1 MTGSE
6 RKDHFQH
13 QDDWVWGVCGQR
25 ERERERGS
33 MFEKERDRKI
43 RKDRLESLNLKQK
56 DHFQQLG
63 VGYQLETERV
73 YELWSERE
81 YTFEKERDSLK
92 EMKSVI
98 NSF

>member
-1 MTGSE
+1 MGC
-6 RKDHFQH
+6 
-13 QDDWVWGVCGQR
+13 VWPKR
-25 ERERERGS
+25 ERERERGY

>member
-1 MTGSE
+1 MRSLSSY
-6 RKDHFQH
+6 
-13 QDDWVWGVCGQR
+13 
-25 ERERERGS
+25 RGWATLS
-33 MFEKERDRKI
+33 NAITALQAALAVIFDLLWRP
-43 RKDRLESLNLKQK
+43 LQL
-56 DHFQQLG
+56 LG